1 MFCPS
6 LRDLLLRAIYSL
18 LDTVGT
24 TAGLTAHC
32 VFSLHLKVPVLQRCD
47 RNQLLILALCFQQP
61 FVTVAIF
68 PRDKIGLLSWLPSGL
83 LGIGVAASV
92 PPDMGVSS

>member
-1 MFCPS
+1 MFSWDAQEDSDVLCAAWHQCSCPP

-18 LDTVGT
+18 LDTMGT

-47 RNQLLILALCFQQP
+47 RN
-61 FVTVAIF
+61 
-68 PRDKIGLLSWLPSGL
+68 
-83 LGIGVAASV
+83 
-92 PPDMGVSS
+92 